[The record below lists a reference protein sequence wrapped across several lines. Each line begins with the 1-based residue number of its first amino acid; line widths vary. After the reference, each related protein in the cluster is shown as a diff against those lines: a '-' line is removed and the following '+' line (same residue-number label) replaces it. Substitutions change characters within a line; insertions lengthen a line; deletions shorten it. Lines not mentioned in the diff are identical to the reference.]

1 MKIIVFSDS
10 HGAVFPMRRAAETH
24 AGADLFLHLGDGC
37 REFERLCADMGLNG
51 QAVRGN
57 CDIGAADTPVTRI
70 LEAGGCRIFMTHG
83 HEFGVKYT
91 LTDLIA
97 AGKRE
102 GAGLILFGHTHIAFC
117 GYEEGIHLLNP
128 GSIGMADSFGVVQIG
143 RRILGEGGKT
153 RPEILI
159 STAKIR

>member
-10 HGAVFPMRRAAETH
+10 HGVPYAMKRAMEQH
-24 AGADLFLHLGDGC
+24 SDADLFLHLGDGC
-37 REFERLCADMGLNG
+37 REFENLCREYSLPG

-57 CDIGAADTPVTRI
+57 CDMGAFDTPVTRT
-70 LEAGGCRIFMTHG
+70 LEMAGCRIFLTHG

-91 LTDLIA
+91 LTDLLA

-102 GAGLILFGHTHIAFC
+102 GAHLILFGHTHNPLCSF
-117 GYEEGIHLLNP
+117 EDGIHLLNP
-128 GSIGMADSFGVVQIG
+128 GSVGFSGSYGVVQILRTVRGEDG
-143 RRILGEGGKT
+143 RA

-159 STAKIR
+159 SNAKA